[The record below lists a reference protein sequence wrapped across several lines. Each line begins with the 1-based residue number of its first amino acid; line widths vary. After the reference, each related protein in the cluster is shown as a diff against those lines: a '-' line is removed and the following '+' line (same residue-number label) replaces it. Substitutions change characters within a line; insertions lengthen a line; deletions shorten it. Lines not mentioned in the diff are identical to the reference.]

1 LADRAG
7 ADGPNAAGIA
17 TASIRAT
24 PIAFESPFAVRAS
37 LAIAN
42 KAVTVSRFCYNFTM
56 TIGITG
62 PERKLPRRS
71 AVVGFIIAAVVIGIF
86 LILLGLVSDL
96 LVDWLWFSSI
106 GYLQVFWTTIGA
118 KAAVFFAVWTA
129 TAVILWLNGWLAVR
143 FARRQ
148 PTQSVTDFVWKAAGN
163 VPPPDLLAF
172 MRDRLPWP
180 RVIAG
185 SACLIALLVAA
196 IDVGNWDVFLQFLY
210 RVPFG
215 ADDPLYNKD
224 ISFYLFVLPAYIIIK
239 NWMLLTLVLSALF
252 AGMIYRVHGDIEYD
266 IHHRSVSP
274 TAIAHGS
281 ALLGLLFVVEA
292 ASYGLDRYLLLYGDN
307 GVVVGA
313 SYTDVHVK
321 LPVLWL
327 MIGISIVAAFA
338 AWANVWMRTYR
349 LPVAATLLVIIGTL
363 LLSGVT
369 PALFRQLFV
378 KPSELQLEK
387 PYIERNIALTRQAYN
402 LHQVTAKPFAAEQN
416 LTLKTLEA
424 NKATIENIRLWDWTP
439 LSDTYAQ
446 LQEIRTYYKFHDV
459 DVDRY
464 WLDGSYQSV
473 MLSARELRS
482 SLLPPNAQ
490 TWVNRHV
497 LFTHGNGAVMSPV
510 TRKSV
515 EGLPVLYLR
524 DIPPVAD
531 GGPQIREPRIYYGEE
546 PDSYVIVKGSTPEFD
561 YPRGRDNAY
570 AAYDG
575 TGGIPIGATVWRG
588 LFAYYFNDPN
598 LILSSYITAD
608 SRIMIRRNI
617 RERIRTIA
625 PFLRLDHDPYLVI
638 SDGRMFW
645 MQDAYTTSS
654 YFPSAQPAQG
664 LDLNYIRNSV
674 KIVVDAYHGTV
685 DFYLMDA
692 GDPVAA
698 TYQRI
703 FPSLFKPFSAMPA
716 DLQKH
721 IRYPEDLFLIQARLY
736 QTYHMEAAE
745 VFYNRED
752 LWQFPRQPGG
762 DGIATMAPYYIIMRL
777 PGEPQAEFFLMLPM
791 VPSRRDNM
799 IAWLAAR
806 CDAPDYGKLIVYEFP
821 KERLVYG
828 PFQIEARINQ
838 TTEISQQLTLWNQ
851 MGSRVIRGANLL
863 VIPIENSLL
872 YVTPLY
878 LRAEHGH
885 LPELKRVIA
894 AYGEHVV
901 MKETLAEALSA
912 LFIEPGAAPAVSSMT
927 EKTPGAGR
935 AVAGRAQEALDRYN
949 RAVERLKSGDWKG
962 FGTQFDAMRELL
974 EEMSRQSAG
983 H

>member
-1 LADRAG
+1 
-7 ADGPNAAGIA
+7 
-17 TASIRAT
+17 
-24 PIAFESPFAVRAS
+24 
-37 LAIAN
+37 
-42 KAVTVSRFCYNFTM
+42 M

-62 PERKLPRRS
+62 PEPKVPRQS
-71 AVVGFIIAAVVIGIF
+71 AMVRIIIAAIVVGIC
-86 LILLGLVSDL
+86 LLLLSLATDL

-118 KAAVFFAVWTA
+118 ETVVFLAVWTG
-129 TAVILWLNGWLAVR
+129 TAIPLWLNGWLAVR
-143 FARRQ
+143 VVRRRS
-148 PTQSVTDFVWKAAGN
+148 TQVAAAFGWKAAG
-163 VPPPDLLAF
+163 PAPPDLLAI
-172 MRDRLPWP
+172 MRDRLQWSWI
-180 RVIAG
+180 VAG
-185 SACLIALLVAA
+185 GAGLLAALVAA
-196 IDVGNWDVFLQFLY
+196 AEVGNWGVILQFFY
-210 RVPFG
+210 HVPFG
-215 ADDPLYNKD
+215 ADDPLFNKD
-224 ISFYLFVLPAYIIIK
+224 ISFYLFVLPTYILIK

-252 AGMIYRVHGDIEYD
+252 AAAIYWVHGEIEYD
-266 IHHRSVSP
+266 VHHRSMSP

-281 ALLGLLFVVEA
+281 ALLGLLFVVKA
-292 ASYGLDRYLLLYGDN
+292 FSYGLDRYLLLYGDN

-313 SYTDVHVK
+313 SYTDVHVGI
-321 LPVLWL
+321 PGLWL
-327 MIGISIVAAFA
+327 LIGFSIIGAFA
-338 AWANVWMRTYR
+338 AWANLRERTYR
-349 LPVAATLLVIIGTL
+349 LPAAAFFLVAIGSFV
-363 LLSGVT
+363 LSGAV
-369 PALFRQLFV
+369 PVLFRQFFV

-387 PYIERNIALTRQAYN
+387 PYIERNIALTRRAYN
-402 LHQVTAKPFAAEQN
+402 LDQVATKPFTAEQT
-416 LTLKTLEA
+416 LTFKTLDA
-424 NKATIENIRLWDWTP
+424 NKATIENIRLWDWLP

-446 LQEIRTYYKFHDV
+446 LQEIRTYYKFHDL

-473 MLSARELRS
+473 MLSARELRP

-510 TRKSV
+510 TRKST
-515 EGLPVLYLR
+515 EGLPFFYLR

-531 GGPQIREPRIYYGEE
+531 GGPRIHEPRVYYGEE
-546 PDSYVIVKGSTPEFD
+546 SDSYVIVKGSTPEFD
-561 YPRGRDNAY
+561 YPKGKDNVY

-575 TGGIPIGATVWRG
+575 AGGIPIGATVWQG

-598 LILSSYITAD
+598 LVLSSYITAD

-617 RERIRTIA
+617 RERVRTIA
-625 PFLRLDHDPYLVI
+625 PFLRLDRDPYLVI
-638 SDGRMFW
+638 SNGRMFW
-645 MQDAYTTSS
+645 IQDAYTTSS
-654 YFPSAQPAQG
+654 YFPASQPAQG
-664 LDLNYIRNSV
+664 LELNYIRNAV
-674 KIVVDAYHGTV
+674 KIVVDAYNGTV
-685 DFYLMDA
+685 DFYVIDA
-692 GDPVAA
+692 GDPIAA
-698 TYQRI
+698 TYRRI
-703 FPSLFKPFSAMPA
+703 FPSLFKPFAAMPA

-777 PGEPQAEFFLMLPM
+777 PGEPQAEFFLMVPM
-791 VPSRRDNM
+791 APSRRDNM

-821 KERLVYG
+821 KEKLVYG

-838 TTEISQQLTLWNQ
+838 STEISQQITLWNQ

-863 VIPIENSLL
+863 VIPIENSIL
-872 YVTPLY
+872 YVSPLY

-912 LFIEPGAAPAVSSMT
+912 LFIEPGAARATSNTPEEMPLADPAASQ
-927 EKTPGAGR
+927 AR
-935 AVAGRAQEALDRYN
+935 EALDRYN
-949 RAVERLKSGDWKG
+949 QAVERLKSGDWKG

-974 EEMSRQSAG
+974 EKMNRQSTG

>member
-1 LADRAG
+1 
-7 ADGPNAAGIA
+7 
-17 TASIRAT
+17 
-24 PIAFESPFAVRAS
+24 
-37 LAIAN
+37 
-42 KAVTVSRFCYNFTM
+42 
-56 TIGITG
+56 
-62 PERKLPRRS
+62 
-71 AVVGFIIAAVVIGIF
+71 
-86 LILLGLVSDL
+86 
-96 LVDWLWFSSI
+96 
-106 GYLQVFWTTIGA
+106 LQVFLTTFGT
-118 KAAVFFAVWTA
+118 KAAVFFSVWVA
-129 TAVILWLNGWLAVR
+129 TVIVLLLNGFLAAS

-148 PTQSVTDFVWKAAGN
+148 WTRHPAAWQRPGIATLPN
-163 VPPPDLLAF
+163 PFGF
-172 MRDRLPWP
+172 MRHRPSWP
-180 RVIAG
+180 RVIASG
-185 SACLIALLVAA
+185 AGLLAILVAA
-196 IDVGNWDVFLQFLY
+196 GEVRNWDLFLRFFYQ
-210 RVPFG
+210 VPYG
-215 ADDPLYNKD
+215 ANDPVYIKD
-224 ISFYLFVLPAYIIIK
+224 IGFYLFSLPAYIVIK
-239 NWMLLTLVLSALF
+239 NWMLLALSLSVFF
-252 AGMIYRVHGDIEYD
+252 AAAIYWVHGDIEYNAQ
-266 IHHRSVSP
+266 HRSMSP

-281 ALLGLLFVVEA
+281 VLLGFFFAVKA
-292 ASYGLDRYLLLYGDN
+292 WSYGLDRYLLLYGDN

-313 SYTDVHVK
+313 SYTDIHVE

-327 MIGISIVAAFA
+327 LIGLSAVAAFA
-338 AWANVWMRTYR
+338 AWANLRLRTQW
-349 LPVAATLLVIIGTL
+349 LPAAAAVLVFGGSF
-363 LLSGVT
+363 LLSGVV
-369 PALFRQLFV
+369 PAMFQRVFV
-378 KPSELQLEK
+378 KPDELLLEK
-387 PYIERNIALTRQAYN
+387 PYIERNIALTRRAYN
-402 LHQVTAKPFAAEQN
+402 LDQIAAKPFAVEQN

-424 NKATIENIRLWDWTP
+424 NKATIENIRLWDWLP

-446 LQEIRTYYKFHDV
+446 LQEIRTYYKFHDL

-464 WLDGSYQSV
+464 WLDGTYQSV

-510 TRKSV
+510 TRKTT
-515 EGLPVLYLR
+515 EGLPFFYLR

-531 GGPQIREPRIYYGEE
+531 GGPKIDEPRVYYGEE
-546 PDSYVIVKGSTPEFD
+546 SDDYVIVKGSTPEFD
-561 YPRGRDNAY
+561 YPRGKDNAY

-575 TGGIPIGATVWRG
+575 SGGVPVGRMVWRI
-588 LFAYYFNDPN
+588 LFAHYFNDVN
-598 LILSSYITAD
+598 LLLSSYITSD

-617 RERIRTIA
+617 QERVRTIA
-625 PFLRLDHDPYLVI
+625 PFLWLDHDPYLVI
-638 SDGRMFW
+638 SNGRMFW

-654 YFPSAQPAQG
+654 YFPSAQPAQD

-674 KIVVDAYHGTV
+674 KVIVDAYNGTV
-685 DFYLMDA
+685 DFYLMDP
-692 GDPVAA
+692 GDPIAA

-703 FPSLFKPFSAMPA
+703 FPSLFKPFTAMPP

-736 QTYHMEAAE
+736 QAYHMEAAD

-762 DGIATMAPYYIIMRL
+762 DGISMMTPYYIIMRL

-821 KERLVYG
+821 KEKLVYG

-838 TTEISQQLTLWNQ
+838 NTEISQQLTLWNQ

-872 YVTPLY
+872 YVSPLY

-912 LFIEPGAAPAVSSMT
+912 LFIEPGAAPAVSGMT
-927 EKTPGAGR
+927 EEMPLTSPAASQARK
-935 AVAGRAQEALDRYN
+935 ALDRYN
-949 RAVERLKSGDWKG
+949 QAVERLKSGDWKG

-974 EEMSRQSAG
+974 EEMNRHSTG

>member
-1 LADRAG
+1 
-7 ADGPNAAGIA
+7 
-17 TASIRAT
+17 
-24 PIAFESPFAVRAS
+24 
-37 LAIAN
+37 
-42 KAVTVSRFCYNFTM
+42 M

-62 PERKLPRRS
+62 PERKVPRQS
-71 AVVGFIIAAVVIGIF
+71 AVVGFIIAAVFVGIC
-86 LILLGLVSDL
+86 LILLRLASDL

-106 GYLQVFWTTIGA
+106 GYLQIFWTTIGA
-118 KAAVFFAVWTA
+118 RAVVFLAVWA
-129 TAVILWLNGWLAVR
+129 GSAVIFWMNGWFAMR
-143 FARRQ
+143 FARRLS
-148 PTQSVTDFVWKAAGN
+148 TQLAAASGWQAAGN
-163 VPPPDLLAF
+163 APPDLLALV
-172 MRDRLPWP
+172 RNRLPWP
-180 RVIAG
+180 RIIAG
-185 SACLIALLVAA
+185 GAALLALLVALA
-196 IDVGNWDVFLQFLY
+196 EVSNWDVFLRFVY
-210 RVPFG
+210 HVPYG

-224 ISFYLFVLPAYIIIK
+224 IGFYLFSLPAYILIK
-239 NWMLLTLVLSALF
+239 NWMMLTIVLSGFF
-252 AGMIYRVHGDIEYD
+252 AAAIYWVHGDIEYD
-266 IHHRSVSP
+266 IHHRSMSP
-274 TAIAHGS
+274 TVVAHGS
-281 ALLGLLFVVEA
+281 VLLGLLFA
-292 ASYGLDRYLLLYGDN
+292 TKAWSYGLDRYLLLYGDN

-313 SYTDVHVK
+313 SYTDVHVG
-321 LPVLWL
+321 LPGLWL
-327 MIGISIVAAFA
+327 MIGLSIIAALA
-338 AWANVWMRTYR
+338 ALANLRVRTYR
-349 LPVAATLLVIIGTL
+349 LPAAAIVLVGVGTFV
-363 LLSGVT
+363 LSGVV
-369 PALFRQLFV
+369 PVLFRQFFV
-378 KPSELQLEK
+378 KPSELELEK

-402 LHQVTAKPFAAEQN
+402 LDKIAAKPFAAEQK
-416 LTLKTLEA
+416 LTFEMLDA
-424 NKATIENIRLWDWTP
+424 NKATVENIRLWDWLP

-446 LQEIRTYYKFHDV
+446 LQEIRTYYKFHDL

-510 TRKSV
+510 TRKNI
-515 EGLPVLYLR
+515 EGLPLFYLR

-531 GGPQIREPRIYYGEE
+531 GGPKIHEPRIYYGEE
-546 PDSYVIVKGSTPEFD
+546 SNNYVIVKGSTPEFD
-561 YPRGRDNAY
+561 YPKGKDNVY

-575 TGGIPIGATVWRG
+575 TGGVPIGAIVWRG

-598 LILSSYITAD
+598 LVLSSYITAD

-617 RERIRTIA
+617 QERVQAIA

-638 SDGRMFW
+638 SNGRMFW
-645 MQDAYTTSS
+645 MQDAYTVSS
-654 YFPSAQPAQG
+654 YFPSSQPAQD

-674 KIVVDAYHGTV
+674 KIIIDAYNGTI
-685 DFYLMDA
+685 DFYLIDT

-703 FPSLFKPFSAMPA
+703 FPSLFKPFAAMPP

-721 IRYPEDLFLIQARLY
+721 IRYPEDLFLIQAQLY
-736 QTYHMEAAE
+736 QTYHMEAAD

-762 DGIATMAPYYIIMRL
+762 GGIATMAPYYIIMRL
-777 PGEPQAEFFLMLPM
+777 PGEPEAEFFLMLPM

-821 KERLVYG
+821 KEKLVYG

-838 TTEISQQLTLWNQ
+838 STEISQQITLWNQ

-863 VIPIENSLL
+863 VIPIENSIL

-901 MKETLAEALSA
+901 MKETLGEALSA
-912 LFIEPGAAPAVSSMT
+912 LFLGPGAAPAVSST
-927 EKTPGAGR
+927 TGEAPVTSPATSQAR
-935 AVAGRAQEALDRYN
+935 EALDRYN
-949 RAVERLKSGDWKG
+949 QAVERLKSGDWKG
-962 FGTQFDAMRELL
+962 FGTHFDAMRELL
-974 EEMSRQSAG
+974 EKMNRHSTG